1 LSNSQNLS
9 QKVIN
14 KFKNHLYSRFFSR
27 VGIKNGLKYFKNF
40 KHLVQAENKNGTTSL
55 PLGLGPEVMQL
66 RNGTTDIK
74 IYEQIFLN
82 HDVKLPF
89 NFPINSI
96 ADCGSHIGC
105 SALYLNLEYP
115 GAEIHCFEAEK
126 RNYELLKSNTT
137 PYKNIHCHHAAV
149 WFEKTKVN
157 IQDPKEDPWTFR
169 VGSNEKNGEIDTFTL
184 DDISDLYPSK
194 NLDLIKIDIEG
205 AEKVVFEHLNPDWLT
220 KVKVINIELHD
231 RIVSGCTQAFTQAL
245 ESVPHQRYETQHNV
259 IADLRPELV
268 KP

>member
-1 LSNSQNLS
+1 MPKSQNLI

-14 KFKNHLYSRFFSR
+14 KFKNHLFSRFFRR
-27 VGIKNGLKYFKNF
+27 VGLINGFKYFQKFNL
-40 KHLVQAENKNGTTSL
+40 LVKAENKNGTTEL
-55 PLGLGPEVMQL
+55 PIGIGSDRIKL

-89 NFPINSI
+89 NFPAKTI

-105 SALYLNLEYP
+105 SALYFHLEHP
-115 GAEIHCFEAEK
+115 NAEIHCFEAER
-126 RNYELLKSNTT
+126 RNYELLKENTA

-157 IQDPKEDPWTFR
+157 IQDPDEDPWTFR
-169 VGSNEKNGEIDTFTL
+169 VDSKKDTGEIDTFTL
-184 DDISDLYPSK
+184 DEISNLFDAE

-205 AEKVVFEHLNPDWLT
+205 AEKVVFEHLPTGWLK
-220 KVKVINIELHD
+220 KVQVINIELHD
-231 RIVSGCTQAFTQAL
+231 RIVEGCTETFIQTIKDIPYK
-245 ESVPHQRYETQHNV
+245 SYETQHNMIV
-259 IADLRPELV
+259 DLRT
-268 KP
+268 